1 MPRADFLSHAFAG
14 TEWVDNKFENMAVER
29 GSEDISSSLIPPGQA
44 IQLRGGVHD
53 VGRREAFRE
62 RAVNG
67 RESGAGLVAMSGA
80 RSDQPIVRTMRK
92 RAFPA
97 IIFA

>member
-1 MPRADFLSHAFAG
+1 MPGFLAS
-14 TEWVDNKFENMAVER
+14 
-29 GSEDISSSLIPPGQA
+29 GQA
-44 IQLRGGVHD
+44 IQLCGGVHE
-53 VGRREAFRE
+53 VRRREAFRE

-67 RESGAGLVAMSGA
+67 RESGAGLVAMSGTGPGQ
-80 RSDQPIVRTMRK
+80 SMVRTMRK